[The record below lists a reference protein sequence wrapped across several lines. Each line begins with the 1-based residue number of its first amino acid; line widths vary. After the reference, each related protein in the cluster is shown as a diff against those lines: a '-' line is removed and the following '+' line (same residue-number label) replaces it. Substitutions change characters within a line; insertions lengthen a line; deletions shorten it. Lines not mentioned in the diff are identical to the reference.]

1 METTEGLPP
10 GPRAP
15 MAWQTAGMIL
25 RQRPYL
31 ERRRRRHGPLFSM
44 SVSGFPRLVV
54 VAEPALARQ
63 VFTADPKVLHAGD
76 RSPLRTVLGAHSLL
90 GIDEERHLAQR
101 RLLLPP
107 FKGQRMQAYEA
118 TIEAIAIDEI
128 ERFPDGERFP
138 VAGAMQRITLRAIL
152 RAVFGATGR
161 DFAELERLLP
171 PWTTL
176 ASRLAPLPLLRKDL
190 GPWSPWGRLLS
201 LRAQVDAI
209 LDRLIAQAQADP
221 GLAERPDVLALL
233 VQARHED
240 GAPMTRP
247 EIRDQLITMLAA
259 GHETTAHQLSWAVER
274 LTRNP
279 AALARLVA
287 EVDGGAGKAYRDAT
301 IREAQRAR
309 PVIPFAGR
317 HTMVPY
323 EVGGY
328 RLPADT
334 QIGLCAAVTHFD
346 PRLFPE
352 PDRFLP
358 ERFLDRL
365 PDTYSW
371 IPFGG
376 GIRRCI
382 GATFAHMEMDVVMR
396 TLLER
401 VTLEPTGEPDERW
414 AFRGVA
420 MAPAR
425 GGLVTVRRRTGQRSW
440 GISTRTPSVGCS
452 GPDPSGPGCPAGE
465 DPLADR
471 GAVSSPR

>member
-1 METTEGLPP
+1 MSVTESIPP

-15 MAWQTAGMIL
+15 MAWQTAGMIT

-31 ERRRRRHGPLFSM
+31 ERQRRRYGPLFSL

-54 VAEPALARQ
+54 VADPALAKQ
-63 VFTADPKVLHAGD
+63 VFTTDPTVLHAGD
-76 RSPLRTVLGAHSLL
+76 RSPLRAVLGAHSLL
-90 GIDEERHLAQR
+90 GIDENRHLAQR

-118 TIEAIAIDEI
+118 TIEAIAADEI
-128 ERFPDGERFP
+128 DRFPEGERFA

-161 DFAELERLLP
+161 EFDELERLLP

-176 ASRLAPLPLLRKDL
+176 ASRLAPLPQLRKDL

-201 LRAQVDAI
+201 LRARVDAV
-209 LDRLIAQAQADP
+209 LDRLIAQAKADP
-221 GLAERPDVLALL
+221 ALAERPDVLALL
-233 VQARHED
+233 IQATHED
-240 GAPMTRP
+240 GTAMTNA

-259 GHETTAHQLSWAVER
+259 GHETTAHQLSWCIER
-274 LTRNP
+274 LTRAP
-279 AALARLVA
+279 EALARLVA
-287 EVDGGAGKAYRDAT
+287 EVDAGEGKSYRDAT

-309 PVIPFAGR
+309 PTIPFAGR

-323 EVGGY
+323 ELGGY
-328 RLPADT
+328 RLPQDT
-334 QIGLCAAVTHFD
+334 QIGLCSAITHFD
-346 PRLFPE
+346 PRLFPD

-365 PDTYSW
+365 PETYSW

-382 GATFAHMEMDVVMR
+382 GATFAHMEMDVVLR
-396 TLLER
+396 VLLER
-401 VTLEPTGEPDERW
+401 VMLEPTTAPDERW

-420 MAPAR
+420 MAPAL
-425 GGLVTVRRRTGQRSW
+425 GGLVTVRRRRGRV
-440 GISTRTPSVGCS
+440 PSAA
-452 GPDPSGPGCPAGE
+452 PAM
-465 DPLADR
+465 LA
-471 GAVSSPR
+471 AA